1 MEKKKRS
8 CVFALIGLFVLVF
21 SFAWYLGLIPVGN
34 GGPKAGLRHALNLK
48 ILPCSLE
55 ILGSGGESWTD
66 YLFVADI
73 RVSPNQFPEL
83 LKGRNFEP
91 YEHYQE
97 MIEESWIQNFEPPH
111 VTESWSW
118 LANGDNDNPGARC
131 TVHSDKERSR
141 VFVRYI
147 SDCWRNKVDL

>member
-1 MEKKKRS
+1 MGKTKRS
-8 CVFALIGLFVLVF
+8 CLIALVVVLAIL
-21 SFAWYLGLIPVGN
+21 SPFAWYLGLIPVGDS
-34 GGPKAGLRHALNLK
+34 GPKAGLRHALNLK
-48 ILPCSLE
+48 ILPSSLE
-55 ILGSGGESWTD
+55 IVGSGGESWTD

-91 YEHYQE
+91 YDHYLE
-97 MIEESWIQNFEPPH
+97 TIEESWIQNFEPLH

-118 LANGDNDNPGARC
+118 PANGDNDNPGARC
-131 TVHSDKERSR
+131 TVHSNKERSR

-147 SDCWRNKVDL
+147 SD